1 MILYRL
7 TKTKY
12 LMTAWTGYGAKE
24 AGGRWNS
31 VGVPMVYVSET
42 ASLTMLETLVH
53 LNAPQIM
60 DSFTLLR
67 IEVSDDQFQDADMAQ
82 LPANWSDEDAPPA
95 LAEYGDAWCYTNS
108 SIALRVPSAL
118 SPVEYNFLLNPEHA
132 DFYGIARKADAIP
145 FRFDNRLRPDRR

>member
-12 LMTAWTGYGAKE
+12 LSTAWTGFGAKE

-31 VGVPMVYVSET
+31 VGVSMVYVSEA

-53 LNAPQIM
+53 LHSAHIL
-60 DSFTLLR
+60 DYFTLLR
-67 IEVSDDQFQDADMAQ
+67 IDVPDTRIQAIDINE
-82 LPANWSDEDAPPA
+82 LPANWADEDAPPE
-95 LAEYGDAWCYTNS
+95 LAEYGDAWCFTRG

-118 SPVEYNFLLNPEHA
+118 SPVEFNYLLNPEHP
-132 DFYGIARKADAIP
+132 DFFPVVQKAQAIP
-145 FRFDNRLRPDRR
+145 FRFDNRLKPAR